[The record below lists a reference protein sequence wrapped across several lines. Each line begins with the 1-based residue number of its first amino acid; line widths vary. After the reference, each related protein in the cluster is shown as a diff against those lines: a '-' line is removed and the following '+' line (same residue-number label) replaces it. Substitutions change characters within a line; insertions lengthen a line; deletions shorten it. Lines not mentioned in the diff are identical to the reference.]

1 MALISPLKPDA
12 AWVAAAVFGALGV
25 FASWLG
31 LLDFLSAASLQY
43 KLIGFAFAMAGL
55 VLLAGSAVLARD
67 TWRRKRGRVAAVVAG
82 VAGVFVGGYLLMRV
96 RGGGYLFLPGVRAL
110 HHIAS
115 GPASRG
121 PVPDGA
127 RDLGWAL
134 IGTATQRP
142 VGDR

>member
-1 MALISPLKPDA
+1 
-12 AWVAAAVFGALGV
+12 
-25 FASWLG
+25 LG